1 MANDRLVI
9 GVAGMPGSGKSLAVK
24 VAVESG
30 YDVVVMGDVVREEA
44 KKRGLEPTPT
54 NIGKVM
60 LELRQ
65 TEGDNVIAKR
75 CISRIANAKSQ
86 KVLVDGIRSLSEVEE
101 FRRNFSRF
109 ALIAIHSSPET
120 RFKRLY
126 HRQRSDDP
134 ADWKIFNERDSRELG
149 VGLGNVMAMAEH
161 MIINEEDFQTAKRR
175 AGETL
180 KKAEEEWKK

>member
-1 MANDRLVI
+1 MANNKLVI
-9 GVAGMPGSGKSLAVK
+9 GLAGMPGSGKSLALN

-44 KKRGLEPTPT
+44 KKRGLEATSA

-65 TEGDNVIAKR
+65 AEGDNVIAKR
-75 CISRIANAKSQ
+75 CIPRIANAKAQ
-86 KVLVDGIRSLSEVEE
+86 KVLVDGVRSLSEVEE

-109 ALIAIHSSPET
+109 TLIAIHSSPET

-134 ADWKIFNERDSRELG
+134 ADWKIFNERDNRELG
-149 VGLGNVMAMAEH
+149 VGLGNAIAMAEH

-175 AGETL
+175 AKETL
-180 KKAEEEWKK
+180 KKAEEKWKK

>member
-1 MANDRLVI
+1 MANDKLVI
-9 GVAGMPGSGKSLAVK
+9 GVAGMPGSGKSLVMS

-44 KKRGLEPTPT
+44 KKRGLEPTPA

-65 TEGDNVIAKR
+65 AEGDSVIAKR
-75 CISRIANAKSQ
+75 CIPQTAKAKTQ
-86 KVLVDGIRSLSEVEE
+86 KVFVDGIRSLSEVEE
-101 FRRNFSRF
+101 FRKNFSQF
-109 ALIAIHSSPET
+109 TLIAVHSSPET

-134 ADWKIFNERDSRELG
+134 ANWKIFNERDKRELG
-149 VGLGNVMAMAEH
+149 VGLGNAIAMAEY
-161 MIINEEDFQTAKRR
+161 MIINEEDFQTAKRK
-175 AGETL
+175 AKENL
-180 KKAEEEWKK
+180 KKAEEKWKK